1 MVSTPQQGNP
11 GQMFPP
17 PHKNDNFTFHR
28 IIQLAIRYWYFF
40 VISLP
45 ISLIAV
51 MIMHRY
57 SQPVYQASCTLLFKS
72 EENNNVITS
81 ELING
86 IGLSPEA
93 RNIENQTF
101 LIRSYKMIE
110 RTIRQLDFE
119 IEYYTEG
126 RFIDTE
132 VYNSSPFKVVID
144 SGVPQLLD
152 HPIRVSYVSPQQ
164 IRISLF
170 TEGGALYDFRTHQV
184 VGYCDPLEFEKTV
197 SWDERITT
205 PAGSFKLIK
214 SNQGSLQKSI
224 NHHFIF
230 KSLDA
235 ITNQY
240 RGGLSVS
247 NYSEGSSIMFLTVVG
262 KTPAK
267 MRRFLDQL
275 CLELISYNL
284 DQKNEIANR
293 SIGFIQNQLNMIA
306 DSLDRTQS
314 QLLNFRKENR
324 FIEPSASSERIADE
338 LFTTEK
344 NQKILKLKRDY
355 FSQLKSKI
363 DQHPQSTDFMLPA
376 FSDKN
381 YPLIDKQITD
391 LMATNVEISSFDAN
405 TNDNNPYINSLK
417 EKSDNLRLTLS
428 ESINKILE
436 NIEIEITANN
446 RELAGYEEELNS
458 LPELE
463 KRYLQIDRAYKLN
476 DAIYTFLL
484 QKSSETQITK
494 ASNVPDNEIIDQA
507 SISGVISPNRK
518 SNYSR
523 ALILALVIPIGI
535 IVLIEL
541 LNFKVRSKEEILHLT
556 EGTPVIGTVPH
567 SKLIGQNV
575 IMKSPGSSIAES
587 FRSIRTSIGF
597 MSAKGAPQVIA
608 ITSTNTGDGKTF
620 VSLNLASAF
629 AVTGKR
635 TVILGFDLRK
645 PKLSGIFQLHNN
657 LGISNYLVGQATVE
671 EICYETD
678 QKNLWVIPAGDIP
691 PNPSEL
697 IGSQLTEALF
707 ASLREK
713 YDLIIIDTPP
723 IGVVADARLLMSRT
737 DANLYIVRYN
747 YTRKDHLQQT
757 MHSLVQDQVRSLGII
772 FNDLES
778 NGEIYGKY
786 YETVE
791 TNKG

>member
-1 MVSTPQQGNP
+1 MVSTPQQGTP
-11 GQMFPP
+11 GQTFTPQ
-17 PHKNDNFTFHR
+17 HKNDTFTFHR

-40 VISLP
+40 IISLP

-72 EENNNVITS
+72 EDKNEVITS

-101 LIRSYKMIE
+101 LIRSYRMIE

-132 VYNSSPFKVVID
+132 IYNTTPFKVVID
-144 SGVPQLLD
+144 SGVPQILD
-152 HPIRVSYVSPQQ
+152 QPIRVSYVSNEQ
-164 IRISLF
+164 IKISIF
-170 TEGGALYDFRTHQV
+170 TEGGALYDFKSHQV
-184 VGYCDPLEFEKTV
+184 TGFCDALEIEKTV
-197 SWDERITT
+197 SWDEEVTT

-214 SNQGSLQKSI
+214 SNSGSLQKGI
-224 NHHFIF
+224 NHHVIF
-230 KSLDA
+230 RSLES

-240 RGGLSVS
+240 RGNLSIS
-247 NYSEGSSIMFLTVVG
+247 NYNEGSSIMFLTVIG

-275 CLELISYNL
+275 CLELNSYNL

-338 LFTTEK
+338 LFETEK
-344 NQKILKLKRDY
+344 KLKILQLKDDY
-355 FSQLKSKI
+355 FSQLKTKI
-363 DQHPQSTDFMLPA
+363 NQAPQSTDFMLPA

-381 YPLIDKQITD
+381 YPLIDKQITE
-391 LMATNVEISSFDAN
+391 LMAANAEINSFDAN
-405 TNDNNPYINSLK
+405 TSGNNPYINNLK
-417 EKSDNLRLTLS
+417 EKSSNLRQTLS

-436 NIEIEITANN
+436 NIEIEIASSNK
-446 RELAGYEEELNS
+446 ELANYEEELNR

-507 SISGVISPNRK
+507 SISGVISPNKK

-523 ALILALVIPIGI
+523 ALILGFVIPIGI

-556 EGTPVIGTVPH
+556 EGTPIIGNVPH
-567 SKLIGQNV
+567 SKLMGQNV

-608 ITSTNTGDGKTF
+608 VTSTNTGDGKTF

-657 LGISNYLVGQATVE
+657 LGISNYLVGQATLD

-697 IGSQLTEALF
+697 IGSELTETLF
-707 ASLREK
+707 TNLREK
-713 YDLIIIDTPP
+713 FDLIIVDTPP

-757 MHSLVQDQVRSLGII
+757 MHSLVMDQVRSLGVI

-786 YETVE
+786 YSTVE
-791 TNKG
+791 NTKG